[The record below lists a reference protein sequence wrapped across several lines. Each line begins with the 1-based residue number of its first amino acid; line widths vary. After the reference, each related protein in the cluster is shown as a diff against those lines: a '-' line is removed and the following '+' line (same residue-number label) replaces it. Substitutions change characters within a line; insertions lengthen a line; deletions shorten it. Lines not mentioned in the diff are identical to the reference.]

1 MNAFKLGH
9 NRPKPEI
16 DMPYIPTLR
25 PALLAFIAIALSQ
38 GSLQADELQSCDK
51 LTSWTPASVIGYAEA
66 KNLGP
71 RLRNLLDSPQ
81 LKRLLDSNL
90 GKAYLQGEDYSGL
103 IENLGKIEKATGR
116 DPLDLFD
123 DLLGKEFLLGSRLSF
138 AGGQE
143 TLLLARAGNPNAI
156 AKGRKAFALAFES
169 LTGFPFET
177 RKLDHEGHALEQ
189 IGELW
194 FSELGGILAAANSK
208 KLLEETID
216 LAYGR
221 TEKSA
226 GNSPFFSELSDKDD
240 FLIRASIRPTFIPVL
255 AGEFGRKLDNP
266 VQSLLLSGFS
276 GALRNC
282 KLLSATL
289 DSSWS
294 GIDLDIALHADD
306 RGFDEKYAPFFPKT
320 LRSDFHPS
328 IQKRGLLGS
337 IRLSRDIHAWW
348 ENSGAFLE
356 SQAAGSL
363 AQFSAALSMFFGG
376 LNFQDEVLPQLG
388 KTISLVFRNPPKNEG
403 RPSPIPSIPGGAL
416 IIELKDAKK
425 FGRPFIVA
433 FNSLVSILN
442 ITRMQQD
449 SNAPSM
455 LVRPEKVGKVD
466 CYRVDLGLPEN
477 PKNPGIE
484 YNFTPSLA
492 VTGNR
497 VILGSTFDLVKLLV
511 EESEKAGGGG
521 KTGVPSYAKDRIYID
536 GRALGSILGTNLDFL
551 AAQQVVNK
559 GVGLEEAK
567 KQLTDLREFLSFIRD
582 LQLESFREKE
592 AVRLKLRLGLISGN
606 TIVEPSD

>member
-1 MNAFKLGH
+1 M
-9 NRPKPEI
+9 KP
-16 DMPYIPTLR
+16 
-25 PALLAFIAIALSQ
+25 
-38 GSLQADELQSCDK
+38 
-51 LTSWTPASVIGYAEA
+51 TPARRLPFLFLIPISFVFLQDPVKSEDLQKCEKLSSWAPASIIGYAEA

-71 RLRNLLDSPQ
+71 RLRSFFDSPK
-81 LKRLLDSNL
+81 LKRLLDSSL
-90 GKAYLQGEDYSGL
+90 GKAYLQSEDYSEL
-103 IENLGKIEKATGR
+103 MENLGIIEEPTGQ

-123 DLLGKEFLLGSRLSF
+123 ALLGKEFLLGSRLSF

-143 TLLLARAGNPNAI
+143 TLLLTRTGSPEAFAEI
-156 AKGRKAFALAFES
+156 RKAFALAFKAS
-169 LTGFPFET
+169 TGIPFET
-177 RKLDHEGHALEQ
+177 RKFDHEEHPIEQ
-189 IGELW
+189 IGDLW
-194 FSELGGILAAANSK
+194 FSELGGILAATNSK

-216 LAYGR
+216 LAYDR

-226 GNSPFFSELSDKDD
+226 GNSPSFSQLSDKED
-240 FLIRASIRPTFIPVL
+240 FLIRASIRPTFIPLL

-266 VQSLLLSGFS
+266 VLSLLVSGFS

-282 KLLSATL
+282 KLLSATV

-294 GIDLDIALHADD
+294 GINLGITLHADD

-320 LRSDFHPS
+320 PQSDFQPNIH
-328 IQKRGLLGS
+328 KRGLLGS
-337 IRLSRDIHAWW
+337 IRLSRNVYEWW
-348 ENSGAFLE
+348 ENSEAFLE
-356 SQAAGSL
+356 PQAAGSL

-388 KTISLVFRNPPKNEG
+388 ETISLVFKNPLVQEG
-403 RPSPIPSIPGGAL
+403 ASSPSPLIPGGAL

-466 CYRVDLGLPEN
+466 CYRVDLGLPGN

-484 YNFTPSLA
+484 YNFSPSLA

-511 EESEKAGGGG
+511 EESEKVGADG
-521 KTGVPSYAKDRIYID
+521 KTVVPTYARDRIYID
-536 GRALGSILGTNLDFL
+536 GRALRSILGTNLDFL
-551 AAQQVVNK
+551 AAQQVVSK
-559 GVGLEEAK
+559 GISLEDAK
-567 KQLTDLREFLSFIRD
+567 KELAIIGEILSFARD
-582 LQLESFREKE
+582 LELESFREKD
-592 AVRLKLRLGLISGN
+592 AVRMKLRLGLISGN
-606 TIVEPSD
+606 TIVEPPD

>member
-1 MNAFKLGH
+1 
-9 NRPKPEI
+9 
-16 DMPYIPTLR
+16 MPYLPTLR
-25 PALLAFIAIALSQ
+25 PALLAFIAIALLQ
-38 GSLQADELQSCDK
+38 GSLQADELQRCDK
-51 LTSWTPASVIGYAEA
+51 LANWTPASVIGYAEA

-71 RLRNLLDSPQ
+71 RLRNLLDSHQ
-81 LKRLLDSNL
+81 LKRLLDSSL

-103 IENLGKIEKATGR
+103 IESLGKIEKATGR

-123 DLLGKEFLLGSRLSF
+123 DLVGKEFLLGSRLSF

-143 TLLLARAGNPNAI
+143 TLLLARAGNPGTL
-156 AKGRKAFALAFES
+156 AKSRKAFALAFEAT
-169 LTGFPFET
+169 TGFPFET
-177 RKLDHEGHALEQ
+177 RELDHEGHAFEQ
-189 IGELW
+189 IGDLW
-194 FSELGGILAAANSK
+194 FSELGEILAATNSK

-226 GNSPFFSELSDKDD
+226 GNSPFFSKLSDKDE
-240 FLIRASIRPTFIPVL
+240 FLIRVSIRPTFIPVL

-266 VQSLLLSGFS
+266 VQSLLLSGLS

-282 KLLSATL
+282 KLLSATI

-294 GIDLDIALHADD
+294 GIDLGIELHADD

-320 LRSDFHPS
+320 PRSDFHPG

-337 IRLSRDIHAWW
+337 IRLSRDIYGWW

-356 SQAAGSL
+356 PQAAGSL

-388 KTISLVFRNPPKNEG
+388 KTISLVFRNPPKNEE
-403 RPSPIPSIPGGAL
+403 RPSPSPSIPGGAL

-466 CYRVDLGLPEN
+466 CYRVDLGLPET

-521 KTGVPSYAKDRIYID
+521 KTEAPSYAKDRIYID

-559 GVGLEEAK
+559 GVSLEEAK
-567 KQLTDLREFLSFIRD
+567 KELAGLRELLSFIRD

-592 AVRLKLRLGLISGN
+592 AIRLKLRLGLISGN

>member
-1 MNAFKLGH
+1 M
-9 NRPKPEI
+9 KP
-16 DMPYIPTLR
+16 
-25 PALLAFIAIALSQ
+25 
-38 GSLQADELQSCDK
+38 
-51 LTSWTPASVIGYAEA
+51 TPARRLPFLFLIPISFVFLQDPVKSEDLQKCEKLASWAPASIIGYAEA

-71 RLRNLLDSPQ
+71 RLRSFFDSPK
-81 LKRLLDSNL
+81 LKRLLDSSL
-90 GKAYLQGEDYSGL
+90 GKAYLQSQDYSEL
-103 IENLGKIEKATGR
+103 MENLGIIEEPTGQ

-123 DLLGKEFLLGSRLSF
+123 ALLGKEFLIGSRLSF

-143 TLLLARAGNPNAI
+143 TLLLTRTGSPEAFAEI
-156 AKGRKAFALAFES
+156 RKAFALVFKAS
-169 LTGFPFET
+169 TGIPFET
-177 RKLDHEGHALEQ
+177 RKLDHEEHPIEQ
-189 IGELW
+189 IGDLW
-194 FSELGGILAAANSK
+194 FSELGGILAGTNSK

-216 LAYGR
+216 LAYDR

-226 GNSPFFSELSDKDD
+226 GNSPSFSPLSDKED
-240 FLIRASIRPTFIPVL
+240 FLIRASIRPTFIPLL

-266 VQSLLLSGFS
+266 VLSLLVSGFS

-282 KLLSATL
+282 KLLSATV
-289 DSSWS
+289 DSGWS
-294 GIDLDIALHADD
+294 GINLGITLHADD

-320 LRSDFHPS
+320 PQSDFQPNIH
-328 IQKRGLLGS
+328 KRGLLGS
-337 IRLSRDIHAWW
+337 IRLSRNVYEWW
-348 ENSGAFLE
+348 ENSEAFLE
-356 SQAAGSL
+356 PQAAGSL

-388 KTISLVFRNPPKNEG
+388 ETISLVFKNPLVQEG
-403 RPSPIPSIPGGAL
+403 ASSPSPLIPGGAL
-416 IIELKDAKK
+416 IIELKDARK

-477 PKNPGIE
+477 PENPGIE

-497 VILGSTFDLVKLLV
+497 VIIGSTFDLVKLLV
-511 EESEKAGGGG
+511 EESEKTGASG
-521 KTGVPSYAKDRIYID
+521 KTAVPSYAKDRICID
-536 GRALGSILGTNLDFL
+536 GRALAFILGANRDFL
-551 AAQQVVNK
+551 AAQQVVSK
-559 GVGLEEAK
+559 GVSLDEAK
-567 KQLTDLREFLSFIRD
+567 KELAAIGELLSFTRD
-582 LQLESFREKE
+582 LELESFREEE
-592 AVRLKLRLGLISGN
+592 AVHLKLRLGLISGN

>member
-1 MNAFKLGH
+1 MQ
-9 NRPKPEI
+9 PC
-16 DMPYIPTLR
+16 
-25 PALLAFIAIALSQ
+25 PALRSLILFVISLVLLQ
-38 GSLQADELQSCDK
+38 GSLKSEELQKCGK
-51 LTSWTPASVIGYAEA
+51 LASWTPASVIGYAEA

-71 RLRNLLDSPQ
+71 RLRDLLDSPQ
-81 LKRLLDSNL
+81 LKRLLDSSL
-90 GKAYLQGEDYSGL
+90 GKAYLQGEDYSEL

-143 TLLLARAGNPNAI
+143 TLLLARAGSPEAL
-156 AKGRKAFALAFES
+156 AKGRKAFALAFEAS
-169 LTGFPFET
+169 TGFPFET
-177 RKLDHEGHALEQ
+177 RKLDHEEHAFEQ
-189 IGELW
+189 IGDLW
-194 FSELGGILAAANSK
+194 FSELGGILAATNSK

-226 GNSPFFSELSDKDD
+226 GNSPFFSQLSDKDD
-240 FLIRASIRPTFIPVL
+240 FLIRASIRPTFIPGL

-282 KLLSATL
+282 KLLSATI
-289 DSSWS
+289 DGSWS
-294 GIDLDIALHADD
+294 GIDLGIALHADD

-320 LRSDFHPS
+320 PQSEFQPNIH
-328 IQKRGLLGS
+328 KRGLLGS
-337 IRLSRDIHAWW
+337 IRLSRDIYGWW

-356 SQAAGSL
+356 PQAAGSL

-388 KTISLVFRNPPKNEG
+388 ETISLVFKNPLKQEG
-403 RPSPIPSIPGGAL
+403 ESSPSPLIPGGAL

-466 CYRVDLGLPEN
+466 CYR
-477 PKNPGIE
+477 
-484 YNFTPSLA
+484 
-492 VTGNR
+492 
-497 VILGSTFDLVKLLV
+497 
-511 EESEKAGGGG
+511 
-521 KTGVPSYAKDRIYID
+521 
-536 GRALGSILGTNLDFL
+536 
-551 AAQQVVNK
+551 
-559 GVGLEEAK
+559 
-567 KQLTDLREFLSFIRD
+567 
-582 LQLESFREKE
+582 
-592 AVRLKLRLGLISGN
+592 
-606 TIVEPSD
+606 

>member
-1 MNAFKLGH
+1 MQ
-9 NRPKPEI
+9 PC
-16 DMPYIPTLR
+16 
-25 PALLAFIAIALSQ
+25 PALRSFFLFVISLLLLRGPLKSEDLQKCEKLAN
-38 GSLQADELQSCDK
+38 
-51 LTSWTPASVIGYAEA
+51 WTPASVIGYAEA

-71 RLRNLLDSPQ
+71 RLRSFLASPKLKHLLDS
-81 LKRLLDSNL
+81 SL
-90 GKAYLQGEDYSGL
+90 GRAYLQGKDYSEL
-103 IENLGKIEKATGR
+103 IENLGKIEESAGR

-143 TLLLARAGNPNAI
+143 TLLLTRTGSPEAFAEV
-156 AKGRKAFALAFES
+156 RKAFALAFKAS
-169 LTGFPFET
+169 TGLSFET
-177 RKLDHEGHALEQ
+177 RKFDHEEHSFEQ
-189 IGELW
+189 IGDLW
-194 FSELGGILAAANSK
+194 FSELGGVLAATNSK

-216 LAYGR
+216 LAYDR
-221 TEKSA
+221 TEKSV
-226 GNSPFFSELSDKDD
+226 GNSPFFSQPSNKDD
-240 FLIRASIRPTFIPVL
+240 FLIRASIRPTFIPLL

-294 GIDLDIALHADD
+294 GIDLGITLHADD

-320 LRSDFHPS
+320 PRSDFHQN

-337 IRLSRDIHAWW
+337 IRLSRDISEWW
-348 ENSGAFLE
+348 ENSAAFLE
-356 SQAAGSL
+356 PQAAGSL

-388 KTISLVFRNPPKNEG
+388 ETISLVFRNPPKNEG
-403 RPSPIPSIPGGAL
+403 RPSPSPSIPGGAL

-449 SNAPSM
+449 ANAPSM

-477 PKNPGIE
+477 PENPGIE

-497 VILGSTFDLVKLLV
+497 VILGSTFDLVKALV
-511 EESEKAGGGG
+511 EESEKTGASG
-521 KTGVPSYAKDRIYID
+521 KTVVPSYARDRIYID
-536 GRALGSILGTNLDFL
+536 GRALASILGANLDFL

-559 GVGLEEAK
+559 GVSLDEAK
-567 KQLTDLREFLSFIRD
+567 KELAVIGELLSFTRD
-582 LQLESFREKE
+582 LEIESFREEE
-592 AVRLKLRLGLISGN
+592 AARLKLRLGLISGN